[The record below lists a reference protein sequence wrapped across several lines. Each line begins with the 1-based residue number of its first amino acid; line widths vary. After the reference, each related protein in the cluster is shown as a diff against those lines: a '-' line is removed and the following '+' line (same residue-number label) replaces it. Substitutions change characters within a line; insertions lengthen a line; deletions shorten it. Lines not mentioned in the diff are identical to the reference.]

1 MGDRSR
7 ISIGDALRVLKTLP
21 DNSLHMCATSPP
33 YLGAREYGPR
43 AWFDEDPN
51 CEHDKSIVHG
61 PRHPGALEHTLSSG
75 KGTGVAGGHTA
86 ITHSCSKCGAWYGQ
100 LGLEPTIDRYVQ
112 HLTLIFREVRRVV
125 RRDGTCWLNIA
136 DGYAYNGECG
146 VPRKNLMGVPWRVAL
161 ALQEDGWNLRSSN
174 IWVKSSTL
182 PESVQD
188 RPTKSHEYVF
198 LLSKSDRYFYDG
210 AAVSEEA
217 VTAGFTRRNKRDVW
231 HINPRPFKGAHFAV
245 FPPELP
251 ETCIKAGTSEHG
263 CCATCGR
270 PLGRGRPCTC
280 SPKPPVPAIVLDPFA
295 GSGTTL
301 MVARQL
307 GRDFIGIEQNK
318 DYVPMILGR
327 VASVT
332 KPPLVVLPH
341 VVERRA
347 PLAIVQLGDL
357 GVLDAEYVVEF
368 AVWHEQRPD
377 DSRLAKFVE
386 ASVKLVDNMT
396 TTVKTEQ
403 ARRII
408 RDHVNAG
415 ARKALADHASLR
427 S

>member
-1 MGDRSR
+1 M
-7 ISIGDALRVLKTLP
+7 
-21 DNSLHMCATSPP
+21 
-33 YLGAREYGPR
+33 
-43 AWFDEDPN
+43 
-51 CEHDKSIVHG
+51 
-61 PRHPGALEHTLSSG
+61 
-75 KGTGVAGGHTA
+75 
-86 ITHSCSKCGAWYGQ
+86 
-100 LGLEPTIDRYVQ
+100 
-112 HLTLIFREVRRVV
+112 
-125 RRDGTCWLNIA
+125 
-136 DGYAYNGECG
+136 
-146 VPRKNLMGVPWRVAL
+146 AL

-182 PESVQD
+182 PESVRD

-270 PLGRGRPCTC
+270 PLGRERPCTC
-280 SPKPPVPAIVLDPFA
+280 SPKPAVPAIVLDPFA

-307 GRDFIGIEQNK
+307 GRDFLGIELNEK
-318 DYVPMILGR
+318 YVPMILDR

-332 KPPLVVLPH
+332 KPSLVTQSLPQ
-341 VVERRA
+341 VVEGRV
-347 PLAIVQLGDL
+347 PLAIVQLRDL
-357 GVLDAEYVVEF
+357 GVLDTEYVVEF
-368 AVWHEQRPD
+368 GLWHDERPD

-386 ASVKLVDNMT
+386 ASVKLVHNMT
-396 TTVKTEQ
+396 TTVRTEQ
-403 ARRII
+403 ARCMI
-408 RDHVNAG
+408 RNHVNAG
-415 ARKALADHASLR
+415 ARKALADHALMTASG
-427 S
+427 